1 MMQTL
6 SQIPDKAWLFAV
18 LLALVG
24 VFAYRPDPMVQ
35 KWIEYV
41 LIGLI
46 AVLRGGTQTTVVVGE
61 PKVVLDGLP
70 LNQASKVME
79 SLRSNG

>member
-1 MMQTL
+1 MQTL

-35 KWIEYV
+35 KWIEYA

-46 AVLRGGTQTTVVVGE
+46 AVLRNGAQTTVVVGG
-61 PKVVLDGLP
+61 LD
-70 LNQASKVME
+70 QASRVVE
-79 SLRSNG
+79 SLKSNG